1 MSAKI
6 IILLDREIDKFVKN
20 QIDLIYKFQAYEGI
34 KGGDINNFCKTLIQN
49 LNTLKKE
56 KERIIGIDEKEKFYE
71 HQRKELG
78 WLDED

>member
-20 QIDLIYKFQAYEGI
+20 QIDLIYKFLEYEGI

-71 HQRKELG
+71 HQRKELR
-78 WLDED
+78 WLDE